1 MPRLSRRWKLV
12 LACAAILGVPAVVT
26 AVLSYLTRG
35 GDPDAVAAAARPLG
49 PEPTAVVPKVYLLGR
64 SSPGAVYA
72 VETSDG
78 LVLVDSGIDP
88 TAHAV
93 IQQLSE
99 LGLDPARLR
108 AILLT
113 HVHADHVLGAVR
125 LREQT
130 GAKVY
135 AGRDDCGPLRAGGPR
150 EAFLSTF
157 NMPDV
162 RPVPVTVDVELAG
175 GEELRFGDATIHVL
189 AAPGHTPG
197 SMCYLLER
205 AGLRV
210 LFAGDVVQSL
220 NPTNPDVLGTYAAYL
235 PPRYRGDARAYRDT
249 LHRLRDL
256 PVPHLILPGHPRMDP
271 EPHSPHLSVDEW
283 YALLDRG
290 IGAMDTLLAR
300 YETDGASFLDGNPK
314 DLLPG
319 LRYLGDLAGSALYA
333 VQSGQEW
340 YLFDAPGGSALS
352 AFVEQHLPKA
362 GTVGG
367 KVTAVLL
374 TSTASVSTSSLAELV
389 RKTGCRVVAPAGG
402 LDDVRH
408 LGPPDTDV
416 VAADQLTKV
425 GEFALRAIPLTG
437 RGSPA
442 VAYSLRRSNRDVL
455 VSGVIP
461 VKISSET
468 LMPLINDLA
477 VAGRRAAYIR
487 SLNELRQLNPN
498 LWLPLTPVN
507 GQNANVYDRE
517 WLNVLEAN
525 LDVAR

>member
-12 LACAAILGVPAVVT
+12 LACTVILGVPAVVT
-26 AVLSYLTRG
+26 AVLSYMSRG
-35 GDPDAVAAAARPLG
+35 GDPEAVAAAARPLG
-49 PEPTAVVPKVYLLGR
+49 PEPVAVVPKVYLLGR

-88 TAHAV
+88 SARAV
-93 IQQLSE
+93 IEQLSE

-130 GAKVY
+130 GARVFV
-135 AGRDDCGPLRAGGPR
+135 GRDDCGPLRAGGPR

-157 NMPDV
+157 NMPGV
-162 RPVPVTVDVELAG
+162 TPIPVAVDVELAG
-175 GEELRFGDATIHVL
+175 GEELRFGDATFHVL

-197 SMCYLLER
+197 SVCYLLER

-220 NPTNPDVLGTYAAYL
+220 SPSNPDALGTYAAYL

-249 LHRLRDL
+249 LRRLRDL

-283 YALLDRG
+283 YGLLDRG

-300 YETDGASFLDGNPK
+300 YEADGASFLDGNPK
-314 DLLPG
+314 ELLPG
-319 LRYLGDLAGSALYA
+319 LRYLGDLDGSAVYA

-340 YLFDAPGGSALS
+340 YLFDAPGGPALS
-352 AFVEQHLPKA
+352 AFVEQRLSKA
-362 GTVGG
+362 GMVAS
-367 KVTAVLL
+367 KITAVLL
-374 TSTASVSTSSLAELV
+374 TSTASASTSGLAELV
-389 RKTGCRVVAPAGG
+389 RKTGSRVVAPAAG
-402 LDDVRH
+402 LDDVRRIC
-408 LGPPDTDV
+408 PPGTGVD
-416 VAADQLTKV
+416 AADQLTNV
-425 GEFALRAIPLTG
+425 GDFALRAMPLGG
-437 RGSPA
+437 RGTPA
-442 VAYSLRRSNRDVL
+442 VAYSLRRANRDVL

-461 VKISSET
+461 VKIVPET

-477 VAGRRAAYIR
+477 AAGRRAAYIR
-487 SLNELRQLNPN
+487 SLNELRQLTPN

-517 WLNVLEAN
+517 WSNVLEAN